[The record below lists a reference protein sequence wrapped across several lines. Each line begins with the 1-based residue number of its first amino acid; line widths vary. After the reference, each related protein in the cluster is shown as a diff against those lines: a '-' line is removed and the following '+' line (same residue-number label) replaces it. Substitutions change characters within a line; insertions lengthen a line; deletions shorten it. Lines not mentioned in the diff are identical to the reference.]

1 MTTLLLSFVVLLAV
15 MVAMAIGVIVQG
27 KPIKGSCG
35 GIGALGMGRAC
46 DICGGNTQKCEKES
60 KKQSVP
66 PAESSLAYD
75 ASKAP
80 LTRE

>member
-1 MTTLLLSFVVLLAV
+1 MATLLLSFVVLLTV

-46 DICGGNTQKCEKES
+46 DICGGNTQKCEKET
-60 KKQSVP
+60 KKQN
-66 PAESSLAYD
+66 AALDTSLAYD
-75 ASKAP
+75 ASQRP